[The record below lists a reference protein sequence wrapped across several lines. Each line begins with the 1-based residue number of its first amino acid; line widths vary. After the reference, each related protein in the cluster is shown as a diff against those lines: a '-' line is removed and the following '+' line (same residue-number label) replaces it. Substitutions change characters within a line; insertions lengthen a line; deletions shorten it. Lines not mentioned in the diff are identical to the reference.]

1 MKLKVKDII
10 DKINKIIKENK
21 KPLLNKEMNTFANN
35 MLKKLS
41 FLSKEKKIIFL
52 KEILN
57 ELPTD
62 IEFSDIEPFITVI
75 HSVEIL
81 EENEYLIEKLNENL
95 NEYFKKYIDNNPSI
109 SFDNA
114 KLISMLIKEIN
125 DKKYVENYIND
136 TNNNELVRLYLVF
149 LKNKFNKKS
158 LKDAYFEKKYMFSD
172 EAKYYLLL
180 QLSQPEITINFLDN
194 NPNLNSEQVMTL
206 IYSLYESMLYKKTY
220 YRYTTYDMN
229 NIKKYINKYIQK
241 YLMKY
246 PITSKLNH
254 INDLK
259 FGIEIESEIESEFFY
274 SEIKFGIIGRLK
286 FPENWRIKVERSLE
300 AGQEIVSPP
309 LDFSEKSEKEI
320 FEVCN
325 ILTTIKQTATEKCGG
340 HIHFDADYILRGGEK
355 GIANLLEFYSNIEDL
370 IYLIGNP
377 VNSRIRFGAKD
388 FAKPISR
395 RLQTLYNNGII
406 KIKDEEAFR
415 EFINKFRRIYND
427 RYYSLNIINIGKKD
441 KNTIEFRLPN
451 GTIDPNVWIENINLF
466 AAILKSSKEI
476 TDILE
481 KENYQIN
488 LTDKEKEKICYYTN
502 IKTSKISDEERIEN
516 LLKILFE
523 DKKQQNIY
531 LERYRT
537 NKNIEENKEYIVVN
551 FNMPNKKQPFDID
564 MTGFS
569 PTKIAS
575 AVLPEVTAEDIDSC
589 RENIEKEIKQRY
601 FSEEII

>member
-1 MKLKVKDII
+1 M
-10 DKINKIIKENK
+10 
-21 KPLLNKEMNTFANN
+21 
-35 MLKKLS
+35 
-41 FLSKEKKIIFL
+41 
-52 KEILN
+52 
-57 ELPTD
+57 
-62 IEFSDIEPFITVI
+62 
-75 HSVEIL
+75 
-81 EENEYLIEKLNENL
+81 
-95 NEYFKKYIDNNPSI
+95 
-109 SFDNA
+109 
-114 KLISMLIKEIN
+114 
-125 DKKYVENYIND
+125 
-136 TNNNELVRLYLVF
+136 
-149 LKNKFNKKS
+149 
-158 LKDAYFEKKYMFSD
+158 
-172 EAKYYLLL
+172 
-180 QLSQPEITINFLDN
+180 
-194 NPNLNSEQVMTL
+194 
-206 IYSLYESMLYKKTY
+206 
-220 YRYTTYDMN
+220 
-229 NIKKYINKYIQK
+229 
-241 YLMKY
+241 
-246 PITSKLNH
+246 
-254 INDLK
+254 
-259 FGIEIESEIESEFFY
+259 
-274 SEIKFGIIGRLK
+274 
-286 FPENWRIKVERSLE
+286 
-300 AGQEIVSPP
+300 
-309 LDFSEKSEKEI
+309 
-320 FEVCN
+320 
-325 ILTTIKQTATEKCGG
+325 
-340 HIHFDADYILRGGEK
+340 
-355 GIANLLEFYSNIEDL
+355 LEFYSNIEDL